1 MKHNV
6 GSTDLLFLQIFAT
19 KIFYELKM
27 SGDPIP
33 QTLRY
38 ILLQIV
44 ALKISTAF
52 YRIYEIYKD

>member
-1 MKHNV
+1 
-6 GSTDLLFLQIFAT
+6 
-19 KIFYELKM
+19 M

-52 YRIYEIYKD
+52 YRIYEIYKH

>member
-44 ALKISTAF
+44 ALNIDG
-52 YRIYEIYKD
+52 IL